1 MKKQFIKEVVLK
13 KLTNLISEVGEFNYN
28 KKFTP
33 TDIVAK
39 KAQEALNQ
47 IGSQDF
53 ANKKQRSLRKRN
65 RKQ

>member
-28 KKFTP
+28 KKF
-33 TDIVAK
+33 K
-39 KAQEALNQ
+39 KHLIKLAHKILQLTEPRKVL
-47 IGSQDF
+47 